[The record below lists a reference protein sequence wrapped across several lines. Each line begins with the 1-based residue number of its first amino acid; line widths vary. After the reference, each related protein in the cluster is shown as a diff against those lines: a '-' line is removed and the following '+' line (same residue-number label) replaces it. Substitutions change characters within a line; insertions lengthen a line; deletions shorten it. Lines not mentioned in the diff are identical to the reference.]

1 MMVKIV
7 AKKMA
12 LKKQIAAKMVNAP
25 KKDMMVKIVAK
36 NHNFKQ
42 NSFGMKKLLVLIV
55 TVLFSLAGMTQFT
68 KATLQA
74 SGLTCSM
81 CSKAVKVALAKVP
94 FVQEV
99 RVNIKTQEYSIVF
112 KENSETDFDAL
123 KKAVEDAGFS
133 VASLRITGNFSAVN
147 VQKDKHVQIGGK
159 NFHFLNGSNQVLEG
173 EKTFAIADKGFLS
186 AKEFKKQSS
195 SSKKE
200 CVQTGK
206 AENCCVKDG
215 ISAEAR
221 VYHVII

>member
-1 MMVKIV
+1 MKKICV
-7 AKKMA
+7 A
-12 LKKQIAAKMVNAP
+12 IAAM
-25 KKDMMVKIVAK
+25 
-36 NHNFKQ
+36 
-42 NSFGMKKLLVLIV
+42 
-55 TVLFSLAGMTQFT
+55 LFYLAGMAQFT

-81 CSKAVKVALAKVP
+81 CSKAVKVALEKVP

-99 RVNIKTQEYSIVF
+99 KVNIKTQEYSIAF

-133 VASLRITGNFSAVN
+133 VASLKITGNFSAMN
-147 VQKDKHVQIGGK
+147 LQKDKHVQLGGM

-195 SSKKE
+195 ASKME

-206 AENCCVKDG
+206 AENCCMKDG
-215 ISAEAR
+215 ISAKAR